1 MKLEI
6 VVNDVEGTIADWH
19 AAIEFAGQKLL
30 EKSYITPE
38 YIQACLE
45 REKTY
50 PTGLLM
56 ANGQGIAIPHAD
68 YTLVKTNSIS
78 IVRFEKGVV
87 FGQMEDA
94 DLTVECSIMFN
105 LAFATSDQHMSVLR
119 RLFTLFQDISF
130 IESCRNLKT
139 YEVGKY
145 VEEMLIA
152 S

>member
-1 MKLEI
+1 MIFKIL
-6 VVNDVEGTIADWH
+6 VNDVEEAIDDWS
-19 AAIEFAGQKLL
+19 AAIQFAGQKLL
-30 EKSYITPE
+30 EKDYITPE
-38 YIQACLE
+38 YIQACLI
-45 REKTY
+45 REKSY

-56 ANGQGIAIPHAD
+56 VNGQGIAIPHAD
-68 YTLVKTNSIS
+68 YSLVKINSIS
-78 IVRFEKGVV
+78 IVRFDKNVV

-139 YEVGKY
+139 HEVGKY
-145 VEEMLIA
+145 VEEMLSA

>member
-6 VVNDVEGTIADWH
+6 LVNDVEGTIADWH

-30 EKSYITPE
+30 EKGYITPE

-45 REKTY
+45 REKD
-50 PTGLLM
+50 LS
-56 ANGQGIAIPHAD
+56 NGFIDGERSGHCHPACRLYAG
-68 YTLVKTNSIS
+68 KTNSIS
-78 IVRFEKGVV
+78 IVRFDKGVV

-119 RLFTLFQDISF
+119 RLLRSSRYF
-130 IESCRNLKT
+130 IHR
-139 YEVGKY
+139 V
-145 VEEMLIA
+145 VP
-152 S
+152 

>member
-1 MKLEI
+1 MKFEI
-6 VVNDVEGTIADWH
+6 LVNDVDDSITDCR
-19 AAIEFAGQKLL
+19 AAITFAGTELL
-30 EKSYITPE
+30 NKGYITPE
-38 YIQACLE
+38 YIQACLD
-45 REKTY
+45 REKNY
-50 PTGLLM
+50 PTGLMM

-68 YTLVKTNSIS
+68 YKLVKTNSIS
-78 IVRFEKGVV
+78 IVRFTKDVL

-94 DLTVECSIMFN
+94 DLTVECGIMFN

-139 YEVGKY
+139 EEVGKY
-145 VEEMLIA
+145 IEEMLSA